1 MDTLFLGTIGSDEN
15 STPWMVDVK
24 LNGSVVNFK
33 IDTGADVTVVPNGSI
48 DSSLVT
54 LRKADKIL
62 YGPGG
67 KHLHVCGMFRG
78 TLSFRDRNI
87 DQEIYVVEGLKHSL
101 LGRPAIEKLELLLRI
116 NSVQSVTDVRT
127 RYPELFEGLG
137 KLAGEYTIKLR
148 EDAHPVALT
157 TPRRVPIPLLP
168 KVKTELARME
178 QLGVIEKIDEPS
190 EWCSGMVVVQ
200 KPKGGVRICVDLTQL
215 NESVQRE
222 IHPMPAV
229 DITLGQ
235 LAGAKFFSR
244 LDANSGFW
252 QVQLSEDSAKLTT
265 FITPFGRYFFRRLPF
280 GISSAPEYFQKQMS
294 RILEGQKGVV
304 CQTDDVLVHGSTKIE
319 HDTVLDAVLQKLKG
333 AGVTLNAEKCEFFQ
347 TETNFLGHIVNEN
360 GIRPDP
366 NKVKA
371 ILEMSPPTD
380 VSGVRRLL
388 GMVNQL
394 GKFSE
399 NLAQT
404 TKPIRDL
411 LSKQNCFVWGV
422 DQQNAFTATKSIL
435 TSTPILALYDPQKKT
450 VISADSS
457 SFGLGAVLSQ
467 IQNNGERR
475 PVAYAS
481 RSLTTTE
488 MRYAQVEK
496 EALASTWAC
505 ERFSDFLIGSKFLL
519 ETDHKPLVSLLGTKS
534 LCDLPPRV
542 QRFRMRLMRFTYDV
556 IHIPGKELNTPDAL
570 SRAPISEGGRDTKK
584 QELETDAY
592 VSSVVQSLPAT
603 RNCLDRIRDELKN
616 DSVCAELIRY
626 ISTEW
631 PQEKSQVSDSVR
643 PYWNLRGELTVNEEL
658 LMKGCRLVIPVK
670 LQGEFLEKLHE
681 GHLGITKCRER
692 AKISIWW
699 PGLSTQIKELVSNC
713 YKCAENRNDSAEP
726 LLPTT
731 LPDRPWK
738 RVGTDLF
745 FYKQQTYLLVV
756 DYYSRFIE
764 IAKLDSTSSLEVIT
778 HLKSIFSRHGV
789 PEEVISD
796 NGPQY
801 ASEYF
806 RTFARNYGFIHTT
819 SSPRYP
825 QSNGEAERAV
835 QTVKQLLKKNTDPYK
850 ALMIYRATP
859 LKNGY
864 SPAELCMGRMIRTN
878 LPMTSDI
885 LTPKWPNVKIVQERE
900 SEFQRTQKVNF
911 DKRHRAKDVKPL
923 LTGDRVLL
931 KDMGIRGTVVEPAA
945 TPRSYIVRTDRGYL
959 RRNSRH
965 LIHTKG
971 PLVPDTPEVLVQK
984 EITEPQPTVSTD
996 VSSRNTTLPTQGRMM
1011 TRSGRIS
1018 VPPQR
1023 LDL

>member
-1 MDTLFLGTIGSDEN
+1 NWQRWVQRFSRFRQASDLSEKSDETQINTLIYTMGPAAEDILASLNLTRDERKKFDTVKAKFDAYFVVRRNIIYERAKFNQRKQLEGESVDLFITSLYGLVEHCGYGDLHDEMIRDRLVVGLRDEKLAERLQLDPDLTLEKAVTQVRQTEIVRKQQSVVRNDIVTENIVGAVHGRPQKFGTSHRHEKPKQNFKQRGTTPRKTFQPSHTHRPSYRNDKHASSCSRCGFSPSHPREKCPARDKTCSRCHARGHFIRCCRLNISEIDSKMDTLFLGTIGSDEN

-54 LRKADKIL
+54 LRKPDKIL

-380 VSGVRRLL
+380 VS
-388 GMVNQL
+388 
-394 GKFSE
+394 
-399 NLAQT
+399 
-404 TKPIRDL
+404 
-411 LSKQNCFVWGV
+411 
-422 DQQNAFTATKSIL
+422 
-435 TSTPILALYDPQKKT
+435 
-450 VISADSS
+450 
-457 SFGLGAVLSQ
+457 
-467 IQNNGERR
+467 
-475 PVAYAS
+475 
-481 RSLTTTE
+481 E

-713 YKCAENRNDSAEP
+713 YK
-726 LLPTT
+726 
-731 LPDRPWK
+731 
-738 RVGTDLF
+738 
-745 FYKQQTYLLVV
+745 
-756 DYYSRFIE
+756 
-764 IAKLDSTSSLEVIT
+764 
-778 HLKSIFSRHGV
+778 
-789 PEEVISD
+789 
-796 NGPQY
+796 
-801 ASEYF
+801 
-806 RTFARNYGFIHTT
+806 
-819 SSPRYP
+819 
-825 QSNGEAERAV
+825 
-835 QTVKQLLKKNTDPYK
+835 
-850 ALMIYRATP
+850 
-859 LKNGY
+859 
-864 SPAELCMGRMIRTN
+864 
-878 LPMTSDI
+878 
-885 LTPKWPNVKIVQERE
+885 
-900 SEFQRTQKVNF
+900 
-911 DKRHRAKDVKPL
+911 
-923 LTGDRVLL
+923 
-931 KDMGIRGTVVEPAA
+931 
-945 TPRSYIVRTDRGYL
+945 
-959 RRNSRH
+959 
-965 LIHTKG
+965 
-971 PLVPDTPEVLVQK
+971 
-984 EITEPQPTVSTD
+984 
-996 VSSRNTTLPTQGRMM
+996 
-1011 TRSGRIS
+1011 
-1018 VPPQR
+1018 
-1023 LDL
+1023 